1 VPTFFVRLTHTSDQC
16 PIANSKVRERVLSSA
31 GQIPALADRF
41 GIKMVVGPLVLGAE
55 HESVAVVEAN
65 GVEAVNE
72 FVQESGLI
80 HWNSVRVSL
89 AEPLQDAL
97 GRIDSLPPAIY

>member
-1 VPTFFVRLTHTSDQC
+1 VKLTHTSDQC
-16 PIANSKVRERVLSSA
+16 PIANSKVRERVLGGA
-31 GQIPALADRF
+31 GEIPVLAEKL
-41 GIKMVVGPLVLGAE
+41 GVKMVAGPLVLGAE
-55 HESVAVVEAN
+55 HESVAVVEAS

-72 FVQESGLI
+72 FVQQSGLI

-97 GRIDSLPPAIY
+97 ARIDSLPPALY